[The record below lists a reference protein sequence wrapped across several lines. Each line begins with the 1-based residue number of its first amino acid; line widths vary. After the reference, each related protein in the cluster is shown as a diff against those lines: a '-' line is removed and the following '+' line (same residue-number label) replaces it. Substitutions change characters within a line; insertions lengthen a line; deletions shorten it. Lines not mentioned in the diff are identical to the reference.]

1 MTHTDALL
9 MLAII
14 AASLLI
20 AWAIEHLLQR
30 RDYHRSLDAL
40 AAHGLFLPEDD
51 ARWRDYEAE
60 FAALGIAP
68 MPDDQAA
75 AKAEH
80 LRGLIEINTA
90 LRFEQATEEELNRLI
105 EEAR

>member
-30 RDYHRSLDAL
+30 RDYHRSLDVL
-40 AAHGLFLPEDD
+40 ATHGLFLPEDD
-51 ARWRDYEAE
+51 PTWLEREAE
-60 FAALGIAP
+60 WDFFGIAP
-68 MPDDQAA
+68 QSDEVTAEQVARIELRLASLEAA
-75 AKAEH
+75 
-80 LRGLIEINTA
+80 TD
-90 LRFEQATEEELNRLI
+90 EELHALI
-105 EEAR
+105 DRETSA